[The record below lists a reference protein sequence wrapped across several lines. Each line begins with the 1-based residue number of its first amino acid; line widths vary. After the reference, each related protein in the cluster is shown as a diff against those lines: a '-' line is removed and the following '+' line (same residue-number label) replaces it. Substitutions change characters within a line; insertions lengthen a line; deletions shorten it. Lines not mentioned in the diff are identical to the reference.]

1 VDRYSTDAVLMGISI
16 GLGTMLLDRWVSNSG
31 WLIQLAALL
40 LIGTILCAAQ
50 YGLMWLRRRK

>member
-1 VDRYSTDAVLMGISI
+1 VEQYSTDAVLIGISI
-16 GLGTMLLDRWVSNSG
+16 GLGTMLLDTWVGNSG

-50 YGLMWLRRRK
+50 YGLIWLRRRK